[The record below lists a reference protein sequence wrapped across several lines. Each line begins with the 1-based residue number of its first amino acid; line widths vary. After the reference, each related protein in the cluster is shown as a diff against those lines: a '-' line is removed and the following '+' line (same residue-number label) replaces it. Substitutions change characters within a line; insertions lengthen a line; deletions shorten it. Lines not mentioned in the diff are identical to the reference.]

1 MSFSL
6 AEEKISVLYWNSWPY
21 CKQIKNC
28 WDLENTNQILEK
40 KDFFFF
46 NIPLVRILLK
56 FSKNSI
62 L

>member
-6 AEEKISVLYWNSWPY
+6 TEEKISVLYWPY
-21 CKQIKNC
+21 CKQIKNY
-28 WDLENTNQILEK
+28 WNLENANQILEK
-40 KDFFFF
+40 KDQVFFLY
-46 NIPLVRILLK
+46 ILLVRILLK

>member
-6 AEEKISVLYWNSWPY
+6 TEEKISFLCWNSWPY

-40 KDFFFF
+40 KRSIYFL
-46 NIPLVRILLK
+46 ILLVRILLK